1 MNVQKKFGDS
11 AVLIWK
17 DRKRY
22 LGMPLSFTRYYLIKN
37 GDVWFKT
44 FRDVGLLSTHIEE
57 VNLYRMYDISLYQS
71 FWDKIF
77 GTGTVVLYSNDER
90 APELVLKS
98 IAKPFQVR
106 DMFSQLIEEQRKA
119 NGVHVAEIQG

>member
-1 MNVQKKFGDS
+1 MNVKKRYGEN

-17 DRKRY
+17 DRKRFCG
-22 LGMPLSFTRYYLIKN
+22 LPLSFTRYYLIKN
-37 GDVWFKT
+37 GDAWFKT

-57 VNLYRMYDISLYQS
+57 VNLYRMYDISLSQS
-71 FWDKIF
+71 LSDKIF

-90 APELVLKS
+90 QPQLVLKN
-98 IAKPFQVR
+98 IKNPFQVR

>member
-1 MNVQKKFGDS
+1 M
-11 AVLIWK
+11 
-17 DRKRY
+17 
-22 LGMPLSFTRYYLIKN
+22 IKN
-37 GDVWFKT
+37 GDAWFKT

-57 VNLYRMYDISLYQS
+57 VNLYRMYDISLSQS
-71 FWDKIF
+71 LSDKIF

-90 APELVLKS
+90 QPQLVLKN
-98 IAKPFQVR
+98 IKNPFQVR